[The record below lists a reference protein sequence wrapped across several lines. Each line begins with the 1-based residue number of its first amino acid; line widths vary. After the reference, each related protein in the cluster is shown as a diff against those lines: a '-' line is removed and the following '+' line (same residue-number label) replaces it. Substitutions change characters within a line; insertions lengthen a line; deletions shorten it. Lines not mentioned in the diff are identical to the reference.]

1 VILIGMNFDKQI
13 TRGNFMKKMLLAV
26 LVFFVAQTSMA
37 LGMPKEK
44 IEARIQP
51 FAEGIE
57 KAKLDKA
64 GDFTK
69 DAVVMKAVT
78 NSLVLIIKNAGAG
91 EVQAF
96 IKLINNDSGRSVL
109 MEIGRLSSIVSDK
122 TATESDITSAK
133 KALNLLAL
141 SAKSIEL
148 LSKDSVQAKE
158 QQSKVDLAVKV
169 SERIAKFNE
178 FTSETA
184 KKYAQAYELAL
195 ENGKSPREA
204 MKEASKV
211 KDIKEED
218 ILNCVI

>member
-1 VILIGMNFDKQI
+1 
-13 TRGNFMKKMLLAV
+13 MKKMLLV
-26 LVFFVAQTSMA
+26 GLVFLLAQVSMA

-51 FAEGIE
+51 FAERIE

-78 NSLVLIIKNAGAG
+78 NSLELITKKAGAG
-91 EVQAF
+91 DVQAF

-133 KALNLLAL
+133 KALDLLAL
-141 SAKSIEL
+141 SAKSVEL
-148 LSKDSVQAKE
+148 LSKDEAHAKDQQA
-158 QQSKVDLAVKV
+158 KVDLAVKV

-178 FTSETA
+178 FTSKTA
-184 KKYAQAYELAL
+184 KKYAEAYETALA
-195 ENGKSPREA
+195 NGKSPKEA

-211 KDIKEED
+211 KELTEDD